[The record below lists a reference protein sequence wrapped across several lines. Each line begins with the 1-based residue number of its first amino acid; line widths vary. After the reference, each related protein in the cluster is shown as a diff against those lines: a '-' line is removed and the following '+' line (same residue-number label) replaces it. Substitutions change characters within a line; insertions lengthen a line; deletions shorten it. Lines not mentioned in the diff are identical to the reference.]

1 MIIIAIILNAWT
13 IIEQAFN
20 IKIKESMMAQ
30 TARLLIPD
38 LMAVIK
44 QRGKQSP
51 ALSKFLIWGLI
62 KIITVTKIMKME
74 IRNKVESL
82 KIKVRA

>member
-13 IIEQAFN
+13 IEQAFN